1 MGKTSVKTII
11 GAVVL
16 WASAAVL
23 PALAA
28 DLIIKV
34 EPGGKVVSVTNT
46 LPSAV
51 TLLFVKG
58 VENQSVSLH
67 AQIDPHGTVKVPIHY
82 AMPNPIEA
90 AIANVN
96 NQRRSLS
103 VALQ

>member
-1 MGKTSVKTII
+1 MGKTSAKAII

-16 WASAAVL
+16 WAITAAST
-23 PALAA
+23 ALAA

-34 EPGGKVVSVTNT
+34 EPGGKLVSVTNT
-46 LPSAV
+46 LTSAV

-58 VENQSVSLH
+58 ADSQSISLH
-67 AQIDPHGTVKVPIHY
+67 AQIEPQATVKIPIHY
-82 AMPNPIEA
+82 AMPNAIEA